1 MAVFPGFNEFRCSWV
16 DPSGRPAMLLSSL
29 GEPDLGDWL
38 DEPGAFMRSEL
49 LAAIRQN
56 VYGLES
62 AKPDLQ
68 STFKKPGGDPA
79 AG

>member
-1 MAVFPGFNEFRCSWV
+1 MFPGFNEFRCSWV

-49 LAAIRQN
+49 LAAISQN
-56 VYGLES
+56 GL
-62 AKPDLQ
+62 
-68 STFKKPGGDPA
+68 FHR
-79 AG
+79 

>member
-1 MAVFPGFNEFRCSWV
+1 MFPQKFAWQRQQVDRNVGKDGLRPLVSHAAAKAQTATHSSFR
-16 DPSGRPAMLLSSL
+16 R
-29 GEPDLGDWL
+29 
-38 DEPGAFMRSEL
+38 
-49 LAAIRQN
+49 N